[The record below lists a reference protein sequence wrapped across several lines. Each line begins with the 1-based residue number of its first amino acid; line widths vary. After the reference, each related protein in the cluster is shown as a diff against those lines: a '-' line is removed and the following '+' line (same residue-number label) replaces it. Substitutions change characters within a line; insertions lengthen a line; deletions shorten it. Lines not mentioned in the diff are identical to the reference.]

1 MKESLVRM
9 YHSACKFLAS
19 HDLPTILR
27 ELHKID
33 LAVVAKNPY
42 TWLVT
47 VPIAISLL
55 WKKKFKVIIALV
67 SIFLFILLAQNTLAS
82 SSGSR
87 VHLQDVLLFVGGT
100 TALLGVNLYLLFI
113 RE

>member
-1 MKESLVRM
+1 MKESVVRM
-9 YHSACKFLAS
+9 YHSVCKFLAS
-19 HDLPTILR
+19 HDLPTVLR
-27 ELHKID
+27 ELHKVN

-47 VPIAISLL
+47 VPIVVSLL
-55 WKKKFKVIIALV
+55 WKKKFKLIIALV
-67 SIFLFILLAQNTLAS
+67 SAFLFLVLAQNTLAS
-82 SSGSR
+82 SGTR

-100 TALLGVNLYLLFI
+100 TALLGVNLYMLFI